1 MLRAILIG
9 AVTALAPAIVSAAA
23 MPAPSTADY
32 MMKAGQSDQ
41 FEIQAGKLAET
52 NGGSHTIKHFGA
64 KMVTDHTK
72 STKLVMAA
80 AKMSHMPA
88 PDTPPALGGDQQ
100 AMLSDL
106 QSKHGKDFDTAY
118 VSDQMTAH
126 QKALDLQEAYAMGGE
141 NPHFKAAAKKIVPVV
156 KMHIAMLKKMGG

>member
-1 MLRAILIG
+1 MLKITLI
-9 AVTALAPAIVSAAA
+9 SAAVLA
-23 MPAPSTADY
+23 SPLLAIAAQMPAPSTADY

-41 FEIQAGKLAET
+41 FEIQTGKLAEK
-52 NGGSHTIKHFGA
+52 NGGGDMVKHMGA
-64 KMVTDHTK
+64 KMVADHTK

-80 AKMSHMPA
+80 AKMSHMA
-88 PDTPPALGGDQQ
+88 TPDAPPALDGDQQ

-106 QSKHGKDFDTAY
+106 QGKHGKDFDTAY
-118 VSDQMTAH
+118 VSDQITAH
-126 QKALDLQEAYAMGGE
+126 QKALELQQAYAMGGE

>member
-1 MLRAILIG
+1 VLKSALFAG
-9 AVTALAPAIVSAAA
+9 ALALSASAVAA

-52 NGGSHTIKHFGA
+52 NAGKASIKHFGA

-80 AKMSHMPA
+80 AKKSHMPV
-88 PDTPPALGGDQQ
+88 PDAPPALDSDQQ
-100 AMLSDL
+100 SMLSDL
-106 QSKHGKDFDTAY
+106 QGKTGKDFDTAY
-118 VSDQMTAH
+118 LADQATAH
-126 QKALDLQEAYAMGGE
+126 QQALQLQEAYAMGGDD
-141 NPHFKAAAKKIVPVV
+141 PLFKAAAKKIVPVV
-156 KMHIAMLKKMGG
+156 KMHIHMLKSMGA